1 MSIDTE
7 GVEQLAQLR
16 REISH
21 AEQAL
26 QALLAELACA
36 RSERDLGAL
45 HWLVLE
51 NERLYAA
58 LEAQNERAAEEAD
71 SAHAA
76 LQDAIRISETDPL
89 TQLPNR
95 AVLWDRLAHDLDLAR
110 RHGTP
115 LAVLYLDLDGFKSVN
130 DRLGHDAGDQL
141 LRHVARLLRTTL
153 RASDTV
159 CRMGGDEF
167 IIVADDVQP
176 PRLTRF
182 VDKIARAVG
191 CPCLV
196 GGEILIPVVS
206 IGASSF
212 PEDGDQ
218 PEVLV
223 KRADENMYKTKRL
236 RKGPLGPA

>member
-1 MSIDTE
+1 MSIDAE
-7 GVEQLAQLR
+7 NAEQLARLR
-16 REISH
+16 GEISH

-26 QALLAELACA
+26 KALLAELASA
-36 RSERDLGAL
+36 RSEERLGAMY
-45 HWLVLE
+45 WLVLE

-58 LEAQNERAAEEAD
+58 LEAQHCRAAEEAD

-76 LQDAIRISETDPL
+76 LQDAIRVSETDPL

-95 AVLWDRLAHDLDLAR
+95 VVLWDRLAHDLDLAR
-110 RHGTP
+110 RHGTA
-115 LAVLYLDLDGFKSVN
+115 LAVLYLDIDGFKSVN
-130 DRLGHDAGDQL
+130 DRLGHEAGDQL
-141 LRHVARLLRTTL
+141 LRQVASLLRTTL

-167 IIVADDVQP
+167 VIVAEDVQR

-196 GGEILIPVVS
+196 GGEILVPEVS

-223 KRADENMYKTKRL
+223 RRADEDMYKVKRARKDAL
-236 RKGPLGPA
+236 RLA

>member
-1 MSIDTE
+1 MSIDAE
-7 GVEQLAQLR
+7 NAEQLARLR
-16 REISH
+16 GEISH

-26 QALLAELACA
+26 KALLAELASA
-36 RSERDLGAL
+36 RSEERLGAMY
-45 HWLVLE
+45 WLVLE

-58 LEAQNERAAEEAD
+58 LEAQHCRAAEEAD

-76 LQDAIRISETDPL
+76 LQDAIRVSETDPL

-95 AVLWDRLAHDLDLAR
+95 VVLWDRLAHDLDLAR
-110 RHGTP
+110 RHGTA
-115 LAVLYLDLDGFKSVN
+115 LAVLYLDIDGFKSVN
-130 DRLGHDAGDQL
+130 DRLGHEAGDQL
-141 LRHVARLLRTTL
+141 LRQVASLLRTTL

-167 IIVADDVQP
+167 VIVAEDVQR

-196 GGEILIPVVS
+196 GGEILVPAVS

-223 KRADENMYKTKRL
+223 RRADEDMYKVKRARKDAL
-236 RKGPLGPA
+236 RLA